1 MRSKSHESATFS
13 GVVNLK
19 WIRLSMQIQKVVD
32 RLELLFPSRKSCHE
46 ISPKMLCMILLDAK
60 DGRLSA
66 NLM

>member
-1 MRSKSHESATFS
+1 
-13 GVVNLK
+13 
-19 WIRLSMQIQKVVD
+19 MQIQKVVD